1 MKVLESKQRLL
12 KRKEENEAI
21 RGKILKKGF
30 KDGDGDDHDAV
41 SVADGLQDSEEED
54 NDSEDSS
61 EEERNV
67 VPFLRT

>member
-1 MKVLESKQRLL
+1 LDDY
-12 KRKEENEAI
+12 EERA
-21 RGKILKKGF
+21 R
-30 KDGDGDDHDAV
+30 DR
-41 SVADGLQDSEEED
+41 LQDSEEED